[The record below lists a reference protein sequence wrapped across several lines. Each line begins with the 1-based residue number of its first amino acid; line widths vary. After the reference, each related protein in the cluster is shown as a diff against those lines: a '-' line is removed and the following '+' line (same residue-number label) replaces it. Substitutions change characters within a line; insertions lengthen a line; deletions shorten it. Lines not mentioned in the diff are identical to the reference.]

1 MFKTQQHLINIIK
14 DTADHHPNFVLFLG
28 AGASVTSGV
37 PCATRMIAEWRRKY
51 IEVSLDYLTKSQSD
65 AEAAISKERW
75 FDRPEEYSRLF
86 EFLFDQPTQR
96 REFIE
101 SKLKNASPS
110 WGYIY
115 LVNLIRKG
123 VFNAIFTTNFDDL
136 LNESCYLYS
145 DELRPIVCAHD
156 SSIKYV
162 RITSKRPK
170 IIKLHGDFLFDNIK
184 NTVSELESLEE
195 NMKEKFRQYASEF
208 GFIFV
213 GYSGN
218 DRSIMDVVS
227 TLLRSDGY
235 FPHGIYW
242 CTRETHIGNLSQSIQ
257 DLSRHPR
264 FNLVTITDFDSFCA
278 DLHNGMQ
285 LKLQSEL
292 ADPYGSLQKKLD
304 NLLNRAGV
312 SDQTTHPVIERDIQK
327 LAKSIKK
334 RFAGTKDI
342 EGETDSLTEPPNKT
356 INPPS
361 TLLAQIAERERN
373 YPEALKFSLA
383 ALDQGPSIDAAR
395 VAISSSSH
403 IEDPKIANQAVD
415 AVMRHGEMFRANPWP
430 GTSMV
435 VSLIKGKK
443 LESALKLV
451 RGIKDQLESPP
462 KIYEEFQDINEA
474 QILKHMGEELPTPLK
489 ARMNE
494 MCQVSE
500 DPLVRFGAAIVLGE
514 LDSAIGCVR
523 HFRTDGPTMEEIMSW
538 PIIDLI
544 DRPGR
549 GRLLGEIRQRFV
561 DHDRQIIDIV
571 SIPKTEDDMANS
583 SGKLQA

>member
-37 PCATRMIAEWRRKY
+37 PCASKMINEWRQKY
-51 IEVSLDYLTKSQSD
+51 VAVAAEYVGKAIADPEVALKD
-65 AEAAISKERW
+65 ERW

-96 REFIE
+96 REYIE

-115 LVNLIRKG
+115 LVNLIKNR

-184 NTVSELESLEE
+184 NTVSELESLED

-242 CTRETHIGNLSQSIQ
+242 CARESRVENLSQSIQ

-264 FNLVTITDFDSFCA
+264 FNLVSISDFDAFCA

-292 ADPYGSLQKKLD
+292 ADPYGSLQRKLD

-312 SDQTTHPVIERDIQK
+312 SDQTIHPVIDKDIQS
-327 LAKSIKK
+327 LARSIKK
-334 RFAGTKDI
+334 RFASSEK
-342 EGETDSLTEPPNKT
+342 TDPVHPEAVPVENQRRAIK
-356 INPPS
+356 PPS
-361 TLLAQIAERERN
+361 TLLAQIAEREKN
-373 YPEALKFSLA
+373 YSEAIGFALSALA
-383 ALDQGPSIDAAR
+383 ESASMDAAR
-395 VAISSSSH
+395 VAISSASH
-403 IEDPKIANQAVD
+403 LEDPKFAARAVE
-415 AVMRHGEMFRANPWP
+415 AILGHPKLFQKEPWP
-430 GTSMV
+430 ATSMV

-443 LESALKLV
+443 LEAALQLV
-451 RGIKDQLESPP
+451 RGVRDSVESAP
-462 KIYEEFQDINEA
+462 KAFDEYQEINEA
-474 QILKHMGEELPTPLK
+474 QILRHMGEELPEQI
-489 ARMNE
+489 ADRMLEINE
-494 MCQVSE
+494 VSA
-500 DPLVRFGAAIVLGE
+500 DPLARFGAAIVLGE
-514 LDSAIGCVR
+514 LDSAIGCIR
-523 HFRTDGPTMEEIMSW
+523 HFPSNGPTMEDIMSW

-561 DHDRQIIDIV
+561 DHDRQIIDLPAV
-571 SIPKTEDDMANS
+571 SLTEEKSLPKEDTA
-583 SGKLQA
+583 